1 MNTEPTNMVKG
12 KRYSRMTSSVP
23 DFKSVGETD
32 QTDGD
37 DDEMGLTT
45 QEKELFK
52 VCNFWIIN

>member
-1 MNTEPTNMVKG
+1 MVKG

-37 DDEMGLTT
+37 DDEMGLST

-52 VCNFWIIN
+52 VCDL